1 MSRPAPPSAARS
13 RSLEQFHPAVRA
25 WFSRALGE
33 PSAPQRAGW
42 PLIASRE
49 HTLIAAPTGSGKTL
63 AAFLSAL
70 NELIELGLES
80 QLEERCYVLYVSPLK
95 ALSNDVEKNLQV
107 PLEGIREELKAQG
120 LPDVAL
126 RVSVRT
132 GDTASSERARM
143 LKKPPHVLVTTPESL
158 YILLTSRGGRELL
171 KGVRTLIV
179 DEIHALVRDKRGSHL
194 ALSIERLEALAPG
207 FVRVGLS
214 ATQKPIERVADFLG
228 GEESRGRPR
237 AVHIVDT
244 GHKRHLDLAIEVPPS
259 PLEAVMAGEVWEEI
273 YDRVAEL
280 IREHKTTLVF
290 VNTRRVAE
298 RVTRHLAT
306 RLGEEKVT
314 SHHGSL
320 SREQR
325 FRAEQRLKSGELAA
339 LVATASL
346 ELGIDVG
353 AVELVCQLGSTRS
366 IATLLQRVGRA
377 GHSLGGVP
385 KGRVFPLSRDELVEQ
400 VALLHAF
407 ERGELDQVQIPE
419 APLDILAQQLVA
431 AVAAEEEWQSDALFD
446 LVRRAHPY
454 RELSREVFDGILEML
469 ADGFTTR
476 RGRRGAHLHYDR
488 VGELLKPRR
497 GARLTAMTN
506 GGAIPDTFDYEVV
519 ADPGGYFVGTINED
533 FAIESM
539 AGDIFQLGN
548 ASWRIIKVEP
558 GRVRV
563 EDARGLPPSIPFWL
577 GEAPA
582 RTDELS
588 VAVSRLRSEVDEAL
602 SAVPAPPT
610 SAELD
615 ALAEHYTSAGV
626 PKAAASQFIEYLA
639 AAQQALGCL
648 PTQDTL
654 VLERFFDES
663 GGMQLVLHAPF
674 GGRVNRAW
682 GLSLRKR
689 FCQRFNFELQAAA
702 TEDALILSL
711 GPTHSF
717 PLEEV
722 FRYLHPNTVR
732 PLLIQALLVA
742 PMFETRWR
750 WNATR
755 SLAISRF
762 RGGTRVPP
770 RLQRM
775 NAADLLTLVFPDQV
789 ACQENLEGPRE
800 VPEHPLVQQ
809 TVNDCLVEAM
819 DVTAF
824 ESVLAAVVGGEK
836 RLVARDLTEP
846 SPLSLE
852 ILSARPYAFLD
863 DAPLEER
870 RTQAVSARRWLSP
883 SQASELGALDPEA
896 IVRVQEEAWPTV
908 RDQDELADALQVL
921 GVISTERAN
930 ALGWRAGLE
939 QLAQG
944 GRVTLLTTKAGRGV
958 WVAIE
963 RLVELRQVY
972 TGASEAPTVTIPAKL
987 VPQLLLGPEEVLVE
1001 LVRGQVE
1008 CRGPIRAAQL
1018 ADELALP
1025 ADSVELALVTL
1036 ETEGF
1041 VLRGSFSARV
1051 GSRSSASAEATE
1063 WCERGLLAR
1072 IHRYTLARLR
1082 SEIEPVQ
1089 QTDFMRFLLRWQR
1102 VEPGH
1107 QGSGPDAL
1115 AQVLDQLEGFEA
1127 PAAAWEQEI
1136 LPARIADY
1144 DPAWLDL
1151 LCLSGRVTWLRRT
1164 PPQSTSSRRGKPA
1177 PVRATPIALVSRT
1190 NLSVWCVRGEPGGDE
1205 LPELSPAAARV
1216 RQVLSAAGACFFMD
1230 LMGRSGL
1237 LRTQVEE
1244 GLAELVALGLA
1255 NSDSFAGLRALIVPT
1270 AQRGQLHRR
1279 HGRRAG
1285 QGMELGGRWSLF
1297 DAPDADNAAA
1307 DTDAAW
1313 NQTEQV
1319 ARRLL
1324 VRWGVVFRKL
1334 AEREAGLPPWRD
1346 LVRVLRRLEAR
1357 GEIRGGRFVAGFS
1370 GEQYALPEAVSQLR
1384 ALRREVSEPTL
1395 VSISAAD
1402 PLNLR
1407 GLTVAGERVPA
1418 LLTNRLCFRAGEIV
1432 GTKQGRAIQVLEE
1445 EQSWIIRQTLV
1456 RTGALASKSADAR
1469 LGWRGNRSQSTH

>member
-1 MSRPAPPSAARS
+1 MSRPAA
-13 RSLEQFHPAVRA
+13 LELFHPAVRA
-25 WFSRALGE
+25 WFRRALGE
-33 PSAPQRAGW
+33 PSAPQLAGW
-42 PLIASRE
+42 PLIARRE

-63 AAFLSAL
+63 AAFLSSL
-70 NELIELGLES
+70 NDLIELGLES
-80 QLEERCYVLYVSPLK
+80 QLEDRCYVVYVSPLK
-95 ALSNDVEKNLQV
+95 ALSNDVEKNLQI
-107 PLEGIREELKAQG
+107 PLEGIREELRQRG
-120 LPDVAL
+120 LPDVSL

-132 GDTASSERARM
+132 GDTASSERAKM

-158 YILLTSRGGRELL
+158 YILLTSKGGRELL
-171 KGVRTLIV
+171 KGVRSLIV

-194 ALSIERLEALAPG
+194 ALSVERLEALAPG

-214 ATQKPIERVADFLG
+214 ATQKPIERVAEFLG
-228 GEESRGRPR
+228 GEDSQGRSR

-244 GHKRHLDLAIEVPPS
+244 GHKRRLDLAIEVPPS

-280 IREHKTTLVF
+280 IREHHTTLVF

-306 RLGEEKVT
+306 RLGEDKVT

-325 FRAEQRLKSGELAA
+325 FRAEQRLKSGELSA

-400 VALLHAF
+400 VALLRAF
-407 ERGELDQVQIPE
+407 EQGELDRVQIPV

-431 AVAAEEEWQSDALFD
+431 AVAAEEEWKSDDLFR

-454 RELSREVFDGILEML
+454 RELPRETYDTILEML
-469 ADGFTTR
+469 AEGFTTR

-488 VGELLKPRR
+488 VGEVLKPRR

-519 ADPGGYFVGTINED
+519 AEPGGYFVGTINED

-548 ASWRIIKVEP
+548 TSWRIVKVEP

-588 VAVSRLRSEVDEAL
+588 VAVSRLRSELDEAL
-602 SAVPAPPT
+602 NALSAPPT
-610 SAELD
+610 PAELES
-615 ALAEHYTSAGV
+615 LTERYTSDAV
-626 PKAAASQFIEYLA
+626 PRAASSQFIEYLA
-639 AAQQALGCL
+639 AAHQALGCL
-648 PTQDTL
+648 PSQDTL

-717 PLEEV
+717 PLDEV

-755 SLAISRF
+755 SLAIQRF
-762 RGGTRVPP
+762 RGGSRVPP

-789 ACQENLEGPRE
+789 ACQENLAGPRE

-819 DVTAF
+819 DVHAF
-824 ESVLAAVVGGEK
+824 ETLLGEIVGGRK
-836 RLVARDLTEP
+836 RLIARDLTEP

-883 SQASELGALDPEA
+883 AQASELGALDPQA
-896 IVRVQEEAWPTV
+896 IARVQEEAWPTV
-908 RDQDELADALQVL
+908 RDHDELADALQVL
-921 GVISTERAN
+921 GVVRQQSAN
-930 ALGWRAGLE
+930 ELGWLSGLDTLAGS
-939 QLAQG
+939 
-944 GRVTLLTTKAGRGV
+944 GRVTRLTRPDGASI
-958 WVAIE
+958 WVSVE
-963 RLVELRQVY
+963 RLVELRRLY
-972 TGASEAPTVTIPAKL
+972 PGMSESLQIDVPRKL
-987 VPQLLLGPEEVLVE
+987 VPTLERTDEEILVE
-1001 LVRGQVE
+1001 LVRGQAE
-1008 CRGPIRAAQL
+1008 CRGPVRALDL
-1018 ADELALP
+1018 ARELMLP
-1025 ADSVELALVTL
+1025 EQAVELALLSL

-1041 VLRGSFSARV
+1041 VLRGAFSPGAD
-1051 GSRSSASAEATE
+1051 GSVE

-1072 IHRYTLARLR
+1072 VHRYTLARLR

-1102 VEPGH
+1102 VEEGH

-1136 LPARIADY
+1136 LPARIQDY

-1164 PPQSTSSRRGKPA
+1164 PPPAASPRRIKPA
-1177 PVRATPIALVSRT
+1177 PVRATPVALVSRA
-1190 NLSVWCVRGEPGGDE
+1190 NLDVWCSPGDPTRLE
-1205 LPELSPAAARV
+1205 EPELSSAASRV
-1216 RQVLSAAGACFFMD
+1216 RDVLRASGACFFMD
-1230 LMGRSGL
+1230 LMGKSGL

-1255 NSDSFAGLRALIVPT
+1255 NSDSFGGLRALIVPT
-1270 AQRGQLHRR
+1270 AQRGQAHRR

-1285 QGMELGGRWSLF
+1285 QGMELGGRWSF
-1297 DAPDADNAAA
+1297 FEAMAGAAA
-1307 DTDAAW
+1307 ASASESGR
-1313 NQTEQV
+1313 NPIEQI

-1324 VRWGVVFRKL
+1324 VRWGVVFRRVL
-1334 AEREAGLPPWRD
+1334 EREPGLPPWRD
-1346 LVRVLRRLEAR
+1346 LVRVFRRLEAR

-1370 GEQYALPEAVSQLR
+1370 GEQYALPEAVSALR
-1384 ALRREVSEPTL
+1384 ALRREDPDSEL

-1418 LLTNRLCFRAGEIV
+1418 LLTNRVCFRGGEVV
-1432 GTKQGRAIQVLEE
+1432 GTKQGRAFQVLDADEG
-1445 EQSWIIRQTLV
+1445 WTIRQALV
-1456 RTGALASKSADAR
+1456 RTGSLARKAGDPR
-1469 LGWRGNRSQSTH
+1469 LGWRGNRSSSTH

>member
-1 MSRPAPPSAARS
+1 MRQRDLRS
-13 RSLEQFHPAVRA
+13 DALQLFHPAVQS
-25 WFSRALGE
+25 WFAGALGE
-33 PSAPQRAGW
+33 PSAPQVAGW

-80 QLEERCYVLYVSPLK
+80 ELEERCYVLYVSPLK

-107 PLEGIREELKAQG
+107 PLDGIRAELKSRG

-132 GDTASSERARM
+132 GDTATSERARM

-158 YILLTSRGGRELL
+158 YILLTSKGGRELL

-194 ALSIERLEALAPG
+194 ALSVERLEALAPG
-207 FVRVGLS
+207 FVRIGLS
-214 ATQKPIERVADFLG
+214 ATQKPIERVAEFLG

-237 AVHIVDT
+237 AVNIVDT

-280 IREHKTTLVF
+280 IREHRTTLVF

-306 RLGEEKVT
+306 RLGDDKVT

-325 FRAEQRLKSGELAA
+325 FRAEQRLKSGELSA

-400 VALLHAF
+400 VALLQAF
-407 ERGELDQVQIPE
+407 ERGELDRVQIPV

-431 AVAAEEEWQSDALFD
+431 AVAAEEEWQTDALFE

-454 RELSREVFDGILEML
+454 RDLPRASFDAIVEML

-488 VGELLKPRR
+488 VGESLKPRR

-548 ASWRIIKVEP
+548 ASWRIVKVEP

-588 VAVSRLRSEVDEAL
+588 AAVSRLRMGLDEEL
-602 SAVPAPPT
+602 NRLGAPPT
-610 SAELD
+610 AAELD
-615 ALAEHYTSAGV
+615 ALAESHSSPSV
-626 PKAAASQFIEYLA
+626 PRAAATQFVEYLA
-639 AAQQALGCL
+639 AAHQALGCL
-648 PTQDTL
+648 PSQDTL

-732 PLLIQALLVA
+732 PLLVQALLVA

-750 WNATR
+750 WNASR
-755 SLAISRF
+755 SLAIPRF
-762 RGGTRVPP
+762 RGGSRVPP

-789 ACQENLEGPRE
+789 ACQENLAGPRE
-800 VPEHPLVQQ
+800 VPEHPLVEQ

-819 DVTAF
+819 DVQAF
-824 ESVLAAVVGGEK
+824 EAILAEVVAGRK

-896 IVRVQEEAWPTV
+896 IARVQDEAWPTV
-908 RDQDELADALQVL
+908 RDVDELADALQTL
-921 GVISTERAN
+921 GVVRERSADE
-930 ALGWRAGLE
+930 LGWLDGLAE
-939 QLAQG
+939 LSKH
-944 GRVTLLTTKAGRGV
+944 GRVTRLALPDGQAVWAGV
-958 WVAIE
+958 E
-963 RLVELRQVY
+963 RLVELRELYV
-972 TGASEAPTVTIPAKL
+972 GASESPALQVPSKL
-987 VPQLLLGPEEVLVE
+987 VP
-1001 LVRGQVE
+1001 
-1008 CRGPIRAAQL
+1008 RA
-1018 ADELALP
+1018 
-1025 ADSVELALVTL
+1025 
-1036 ETEGF
+1036 
-1041 VLRGSFSARV
+1041 R
-1051 GSRSSASAEATE
+1051 
-1063 WCERGLLAR
+1063 
-1072 IHRYTLARLR
+1072 
-1082 SEIEPVQ
+1082 
-1089 QTDFMRFLLRWQR
+1089 
-1102 VEPGH
+1102 
-1107 QGSGPDAL
+1107 
-1115 AQVLDQLEGFEA
+1115 
-1127 PAAAWEQEI
+1127 
-1136 LPARIADY
+1136 
-1144 DPAWLDL
+1144 
-1151 LCLSGRVTWLRRT
+1151 
-1164 PPQSTSSRRGKPA
+1164 
-1177 PVRATPIALVSRT
+1177 
-1190 NLSVWCVRGEPGGDE
+1190 
-1205 LPELSPAAARV
+1205 
-1216 RQVLSAAGACFFMD
+1216 
-1230 LMGRSGL
+1230 
-1237 LRTQVEE
+1237 
-1244 GLAELVALGLA
+1244 
-1255 NSDSFAGLRALIVPT
+1255 
-1270 AQRGQLHRR
+1270 
-1279 HGRRAG
+1279 
-1285 QGMELGGRWSLF
+1285 
-1297 DAPDADNAAA
+1297 
-1307 DTDAAW
+1307 
-1313 NQTEQV
+1313 
-1319 ARRLL
+1319 
-1324 VRWGVVFRKL
+1324 
-1334 AEREAGLPPWRD
+1334 
-1346 LVRVLRRLEAR
+1346 
-1357 GEIRGGRFVAGFS
+1357 
-1370 GEQYALPEAVSQLR
+1370 
-1384 ALRREVSEPTL
+1384 
-1395 VSISAAD
+1395 
-1402 PLNLR
+1402 
-1407 GLTVAGERVPA
+1407 
-1418 LLTNRLCFRAGEIV
+1418 
-1432 GTKQGRAIQVLEE
+1432 
-1445 EQSWIIRQTLV
+1445 
-1456 RTGALASKSADAR
+1456 
-1469 LGWRGNRSQSTH
+1469 

>member
-1 MSRPAPPSAARS
+1 MSRHAARS
-13 RSLEQFHPAVRA
+13 RALELFHPAVRT

-33 PSAPQRAGW
+33 PSAPQLAGW
-42 PLIASRE
+42 PLIAARE

-70 NELIELGLES
+70 NELIELGLDS
-80 QLEERCYVLYVSPLK
+80 QLEDRCYVLYVSPLK
-95 ALSNDVEKNLQV
+95 ALSNDVEKNLQI

-120 LPDVAL
+120 LPDVSL

-214 ATQKPIERVADFLG
+214 ATQKPIERVAAFLG
-228 GEESRGRPR
+228 GEESRGRARP
-237 AVHIVDT
+237 VHIVDT

-306 RLGEEKVT
+306 RLGEDKVT

-325 FRAEQRLKSGELAA
+325 FRAEQRLKSGELSA

-407 ERGELDQVQIPE
+407 ERGELDRVQIPD

-431 AVAAEEEWQSDALFD
+431 AVAAEEEWQSDALFA
-446 LVRRAHPY
+446 LVRRAYPY
-454 RELSREVFDGILEML
+454 RDLSREVFDGILEML

-548 ASWRIIKVEP
+548 ASWRIVKVEP

-588 VAVSRLRSEVDEAL
+588 LAVSRLRAEVDDAL
-602 SAVPAPPT
+602 SALPESPRSYPPT
-610 SAELD
+610 SAELER
-615 ALAEHYTSAGV
+615 LAERFTSPGI

-639 AAQQALGCL
+639 AAHQALGCL

-689 FCQRFNFELQAAA
+689 FCQRFNFELQSAA

-762 RGGTRVPP
+762 RGGSRVPP

-819 DVTAF
+819 DVSAF
-824 ESVLAAVVGGEK
+824 EAVLAAVVGGEK

-896 IVRVQEEAWPTV
+896 IARVQEEAWPTV
-908 RDQDELADALQVL
+908 RDADELADALQVL
-921 GVISTERAN
+921 GAVSQESAGD
-930 ALGWRAGLE
+930 LGWRSGLE
-939 QLAQG
+939 ALAQT
-944 GRVTLLTTKAGRGV
+944 GRVTLATTRAGRGLWIAV
-958 WVAIE
+958 E
-963 RLVELRQVY
+963 RLVELRAAY
-972 TGASEAPTVTIPAKL
+972 PGAAETPLINVPQKL
-987 VPQLLLGPEEVLVE
+987 VPNVQRSREEILVE

-1008 CRGPIRAAQL
+1008 CRGPIRAATL
-1018 ADELALP
+1018 AHDLALP
-1025 ADSVELALVTL
+1025 AEDVELALLTL

-1041 VLRGSFSARV
+1041 VLRGSFTRQSGEQRE
-1051 GSRSSASAEATE
+1051 GHE

-1102 VEPGH
+1102 VEPGY

-1164 PPQSTSSRRGKPA
+1164 PPQSTGARRAKPA
-1177 PVRATPIALVSRT
+1177 PVRATPVALVSRT
-1190 NLSVWCVRGEPGGDE
+1190 NLEVWCAGGQPSDE
-1205 LPELSPAAARV
+1205 GSELSSAAARV
-1216 RQVLSAAGACFFMD
+1216 QQVLQASGACFFMD

-1255 NSDSFAGLRALIVPT
+1255 NSDSFAGLRALIVPS
-1270 AQRGQLHRR
+1270 AQRGQMHRR

-1297 DAPDADNAAA
+1297 DVAVGHGSNLEP
-1307 DTDAAW
+1307 DAAW
-1313 NQTEQV
+1313 NQTEQI

-1334 AEREAGLPPWRD
+1334 VEREAGLPPWRD

-1357 GEIRGGRFVAGFS
+1357 GELRGGRFVAGFS

-1384 ALRREVSEPTL
+1384 ALRRETSEPVL

-1418 LLTNRLCFRAGEIV
+1418 LLTNRLCFRAGEVV
-1432 GTKQGRAIQVLEE
+1432 GTKQGRNVQVIEAEE
-1445 EQSWIIRQTLV
+1445 SWVIRQTLV
-1456 RTGALASKSADAR
+1456 RTGALAGKTANAR
-1469 LGWRGNRSQSTH
+1469 LGWRGNRSQQTH